1 MIQVRSRGESVMPQT
16 AIGAELKSKVREYLR
31 KQRYEVA
38 EEARLLGKSG
48 IEHTFDM
55 LANRDDGITSHKIA
69 VCLTTGGD
77 KATEV
82 ANIFNFANKA
92 YDTGISNRLIIAVP
106 GLTQEAKQLARK
118 QRIVVMDGERIEMLL
133 SAEPAPPVTT
143 AEPIRFETRDEFIE
157 SLKGRGYRV
166 EENAIVQG
174 KSGVDYNFDIL
185 AYIDVDQTAY
195 RLGIDLLNGDKEVS
209 LETVSVYDTKA
220 YEVGIDDKLLVVSPK
235 MSPEARQ
242 FAEHQRIKVIEL
254 TKPWAEHTEGE
265 TTAAEATPFAKAQH
279 KLLKVSPQ
287 PEALQLIPEVL
298 ARKYNAIPQSV
309 SGNTLKVAMVDPTDI
324 SALEALAAS
333 SQKRI
338 QPVGASLKEVRE
350 AIDFNYKAYGE
361 IEKQLSYISLPTEV
375 FDNRLTVDTAVDGPL
390 AQSLNLIVE
399 EAVKARSSDIHI
411 EPGEDKLRVRFRI
424 DGTLQ
429 EMMSLPLNI
438 HSPLVS
444 RIKIMSDLNIA
455 DHHRP
460 QDGQFSTKAK
470 GREIDVRVATAP
482 TVNGEMAVLRL
493 LDKSK
498 ATLGLADLGFLPES
512 LVKYENILKIP
523 YGMILISG
531 PTGAGKTT
539 TLYAAIN
546 SLDTRGRNVITV
558 EDPAEYRFKD
568 INQIQVNSQAGIT
581 FATGLRSI
589 LRLDPDIVLV
599 GEIRDSETA
608 NIAIQA
614 ALTGHL
620 MLSSIHANDTIG
632 VLFRLVDLGVE
643 RFLIASS
650 VIGIVSQ
657 RMVRRVC
664 PDCNQLVEAH
674 LVERMAYEKVMGEKR
689 TDFLYGAGCKACS
702 GTGYLG
708 RIGLF
713 EILVISDDI
722 RMMLTS
728 GASSTELKEQALKEG
743 MVSMMHDGMSKVKA
757 NITTPAEVLRSTY
770 SSD

>member
-69 VCLTTGGD
+69 VCLTAGGD

-92 YDTGISNRLIIAVP
+92 YDTGTSNRLIIAVP

-220 YEVGIDDKLLVVSPK
+220 YEVGIDDKLLVVSPR
-235 MSPEARQ
+235 MSPEAKQ

-254 TKPWAEHTEGE
+254 AKPWIEHAKGE
-265 TTAAEATPFAKAQH
+265 TTVAEAAPSASAQH
-279 KLLKVSPQ
+279 RLLKVSPQ

-338 QPVGASLKEVRE
+338 QPVGASLKEVRD